1 MDTQRHEIRD
11 DLQDEGANRFC
22 TKMLLIDIQ
31 SICRPFSLVA
41 ISANLLHL
49 LHYEFIRENNLANI
63 EWCGWHKFYLQSHSL
78 FGIYQWVIYGFSNTH
93 PVWSK

>member
-11 DLQDEGANRFC
+11 DSQDEGANRFC
-22 TKMLLIDIQ
+22 TKMLLMDIQ
-31 SICRPFSLVA
+31 SILQTILFGGYIC
-41 ISANLLHL
+41 
-49 LHYEFIRENNLANI
+49 EFITIRENNLANI